1 MSITYCRTLFFNLY
15 SKYVASFYNSK
26 QRRTK
31 DIVGT
36 AEGQEG
42 KDKRWSGCW
51 GIKEIAQNYIRL
63 EKGIVNKD
71 KSWVPKYLVDAY
83 DGKVLWLV
91 ISNDDLGRGYSYTTE
106 PNAEQHT
113 HDFKAFK
120 ATPYGQKAIQLPDF
134 EQNIRMTD
142 ERKSNTSIGSSDEYK
157 NIRHLE

>member
-1 MSITYCRTLFFNLY
+1 MLHRFTI
-15 SKYVASFYNSK
+15 ASN
-26 QRRTK
+26 
-31 DIVGT
+31 
-36 AEGQEG
+36 EGPKILWEQLKG
-42 KDKRWSGCW
+42 KKVKTNDGHGVRE
-51 GIKEIAQNYIRL
+51 IKEIAQNYIRL

-91 ISNDDLGRGYSYTTE
+91 ISNDDLTRVHSYTTE
-106 PNAEQHT
+106 QNGEQHT
-113 HDFKAFK
+113 HDFEAFK

-142 ERKSNTSIGSSDEYK
+142 ERKSNTSIGSGDEYK